1 MTDYALAEAVAGV
14 IALLAGPVIVAG
26 LTLLVYLTRVR

>member
-14 IALLAGPVIVAG
+14 IALISGPVIVAG
-26 LTLLVYLTRVR
+26 LMLLVYLTRVR